1 MQRNDRFH
9 LHYPDFQEIHLVSW
23 DQELKQ
29 KQQQQNS
36 LKLPL
41 EDNSRKISIILAVK
55 GTHLRV
61 TNLKRR
67 VYFFS
72 ELRLEKIAVKITN
85 MINLVY

>member
-1 MQRNDRFH
+1 MQRNDRFY
-9 LHYPDFQEIHLVSW
+9 LHYHDFQEIHLVSW

-36 LKLPL
+36 LKLPP
-41 EDNSRKISIILAVK
+41 EDNSWKISIILAAK

-72 ELRLEKIAVKITN
+72 ELRLEKITN